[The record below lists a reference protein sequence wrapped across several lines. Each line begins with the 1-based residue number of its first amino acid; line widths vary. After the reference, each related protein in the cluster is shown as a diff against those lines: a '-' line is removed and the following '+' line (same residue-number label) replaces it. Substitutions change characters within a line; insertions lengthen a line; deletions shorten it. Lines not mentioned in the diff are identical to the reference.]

1 MPERLTSRTNEK
13 VRRMR
18 RLGTDGAFRREQGE
32 FLCEGLHLLGEAV
45 REKFSVTEVFFDS
58 KNEEAGREASKLGVH
73 VTPVSSE
80 IIDYCSTTVAPQ
92 GVLFSAR
99 IPDTANLPAGS
110 RFLILDAVADP
121 GNVGTAIRSADAFS
135 LDGVLLT
142 GACADPFSPK
152 VVRATMGAVF
162 RVPIF
167 KFDRAQ
173 AAEVFAGLNVPVYA
187 AVLGGSDIRS
197 ADLGRA
203 AVVIGNEAAGVSPE
217 IRAAAHAGLMIPMS
231 GRAESLNAG
240 VAASIFAWEMSCQAF

>member
-1 MPERLTSRTNEK
+1 MPERITSRTNEK

-18 RLGTDGAFRREQGE
+18 RLGSDAGFRRECGE

-45 REKFSVTEVFFDS
+45 RENFSVTEVFFDGRDP
-58 KNEEAGREASKLGVH
+58 EAGREAYRLGVP
-73 VTPVSSE
+73 VTLVSPE
-80 IIDYCSTTVAPQ
+80 IISYCSTTVAPQ
-92 GVLFSAR
+92 GVLFSAK
-99 IPDTANLPAGS
+99 IPDTSRLPRGE

-121 GNVGTAIRSADAFS
+121 GNVGTAIRSADAFG

-142 GACADPFSPK
+142 GACADPFSTK

-167 KFDRAQ
+167 RFDREK
-173 AAEVFAGLNVPVYA
+173 AAEVFARLGVPVYA
-187 AVLGGSDIRS
+187 AVLGGD
-197 ADLGRA
+197 DLRKTDLSRA

-217 IRAAAHAGLMIPMS
+217 IRAAADKGLLIPMA

-240 VAASIFAWEMSCQAF
+240 VAASIFAWEMSR